1 MQLSSLARPAAQLR
15 LIVCD
20 MELRQTKC
28 RHQQQLH
35 PGHCGHPA
43 PAPDNGEM
51 VSLPPLSLPPSIFSP
66 LCSNTGD
73 SAGKININQSIS
85 SMKRD
90 ITVALTYRCVVCL
103 KMFTSTQPRQAEK
116 PVPLCSKAFV
126 LQHLQ
131 LGRGINFEL
140 VVLCPHPG
148 CCLVWG
154 DQLSRVITGV
164 KQSLCANI

>member
-1 MQLSSLARPAAQLR
+1 MQLSSSARPAAQLR

-28 RHQQQLH
+28 RHQQQLD

-43 PAPDNGEM
+43 PAPDNAGTWCHYHHWH
-51 VSLPPLSLPPSIFSP
+51 SHPLFSP
-66 LCSNTGD
+66 LPLCSSTGD
-73 SAGKININQSIS
+73 AAGKIDINQSIS

-90 ITVALTYRCVVCL
+90 ITVALTWCL
-103 KMFTSTQPRQAEK
+103 KIFTSTQAGRK
-116 PVPLCSKAFV
+116 PVSLCSKAFV

-131 LGRGINFEL
+131 LGRGINSEL
-140 VVLCPHPG
+140 VLCPHPG

-154 DQLSRVITGV
+154 DKLSRVITGV

>member
-1 MQLSSLARPAAQLR
+1 
-15 LIVCD
+15 

-43 PAPDNGEM
+43 PAPDNAGTWRHYHHCH
-51 VSLPPLSLPPSIFSP
+51 SHPLFSP
-66 LCSNTGD
+66 LCSNNGD

-85 SMKRD
+85 SVKRD
-90 ITVALTYRCVVCL
+90 ITVALTWCL

-116 PVPLCSKAFV
+116 PVSLCSKAFV

-140 VVLCPHPG
+140 VLCPHPG

-154 DQLSRVITGV
+154 DQLSWVITGV